1 MADLDQQTIRD
12 TAWHALD
19 PEDALSKL
27 DGNEDGLSADEA
39 RRRHERHGPNE
50 LPEEDRPGL
59 VRIFLRQFKD
69 PLVYVLLIA
78 GLVSLGLGNLANAAF
93 IGAVLLINSVVGA
106 LQEGRAE
113 ASASALKEMIR
124 VRARAVRD
132 GREERIDATEL
143 VPGDIVRLSAGDAV
157 PADLRLLS
165 TEGLEV
171 DEAPLTGE
179 STPVGKDAE
188 DDLDEDAVVS
198 ERTTMAFAGSTVMDG
213 SAVGVVCRIGEGT
226 QVGQIAESLAKG
238 ASQAPPLVLKLRRF
252 TRQIAFFVLGAVV
265 LLSVTQ
271 FLQGVPIERLFFLGV
286 ALAVSAIPAGLPI
299 AITVAMALATRRM
312 AACNVI
318 VRQLP
323 AVEGLGS
330 CTMIASDKTGT
341 LTENVL
347 TVRRLQLPDGSE
359 WKVSGEGYEPD
370 GRIRRDDQSPEGEED
385 DQSPEGEEDDR
396 SPEGEEK
403 EIIER
408 LIRAGALCNEAS
420 IRFGEDDDETET
432 EGDSVD
438 LAFLVLGAKADVER
452 DDLLER
458 FPQVD
463 AMPFSAKRR
472 FAASFNEVEDDV
484 VAHVKGA
491 AEAVLPMCSDIDAD
505 ELHER
510 EEELARDG
518 FRVLAV
524 AAGPVAD
531 DRDEYGEDD
540 LKDLEFV
547 GFAALIDPIRSEVPE
562 AVERCRR
569 AGVEVRMITG
579 DHPATG
585 LAIARDLGIA
595 DEDAEAL
602 TGAELRELED
612 DEEKL
617 SDRILAAPVFARV
630 EPKQKTLI
638 VDALQQDGHFVA
650 VTGDGVNDAPALR
663 AANIG
668 VAMGDSGTDVARNAA
683 DLILTDDNFASIVA
697 GIREGRIA
705 YDNVRKVTWL
715 LLATGAAE
723 VLLFF
728 LALFA
733 GLPLPLTAI
742 QLLWLNLVTNGI
754 QDVALASERVEPDTL
769 DRKPRPPDEPIFN
782 RRMIQETLTSGLY
795 MGSVAFVLFYLLL
808 EVFGMDELQARNL
821 VLLQMVLFENV
832 HAFSCRSETR
842 SIFRI
847 PLAANRLLF
856 VAVIAAHGVH
866 IAAMYVPGLRDVLDV
881 QPVAPEIWGVLLAV
895 AVTLLVLDEGAK
907 WVHRRASG

>member
-1 MADLDQQTIRD
+1 MADFDEQTLRD
-12 TAWHALD
+12 TDWHALSAD
-19 PEDALSKL
+19 DALSKL
-27 DGNEDGLSADEA
+27 DGDEDGLSADEA
-39 RRRHERHGPNE
+39 ARRHERHGANE

-59 VRIFLRQFKD
+59 LRIFLRQFKD

-78 GLVSLGLGNLANAAF
+78 GVVSLGLGNLANAAF

-124 VRARAVRD
+124 VRARVRRD
-132 GREERIDATEL
+132 GREQRVDATEL
-143 VPGDIVRLSAGDAV
+143 VPGDIVRLAAGDAV

-165 TEGLEV
+165 SEGLEV

-179 STPVGKDAE
+179 STPVGKSADDAI
-188 DDLDEDAVVS
+188 DEDAVVS

-226 QVGQIAESLAKG
+226 QVGQIAEALAHG
-238 ASQAPPLVLKLRRF
+238 ESQAPPLVLKLRRF
-252 TRQIAFFVLGAVV
+252 TRQIALFVLGAVV

-271 FLQGVPIERLFFLGV
+271 FFRGVAIEQLFFLGV

-312 AACNVI
+312 ADRNVI

-347 TVRRLQLPDGSE
+347 TIQRLQLGDGEE
-359 WKVSGEGYEPD
+359 WRVEGEGYEPE
-370 GRIRRDDQSPEGEED
+370 GRIHRNDESPDGEAKGVID
-385 DQSPEGEEDDR
+385 
-396 SPEGEEK
+396 
-403 EIIER
+403 R
-408 LIRAGALCNEAS
+408 LIRAGVLCNEAG
-420 IRFGEDDDETET
+420 IRFDDGDDNEDAAET

-452 DDLLER
+452 EELLDRHPE
-458 FPQVD
+458 VD

-472 FAASFNEVEDDV
+472 FAASFNEVDGDV

-491 AEAVLPMCSDIDAD
+491 AEAVLPMCADVDAD
-505 ELHER
+505 ALHER
-510 EEELARDG
+510 EEELAREG

-524 AAGPVAD
+524 AAGPVSSD
-531 DRDEYGEDD
+531 GNEYGEDD
-540 LKDLEFV
+540 LKKLEFL

-595 DEDAEAL
+595 DEEAGAL
-602 TGAELRELED
+602 TGAELRELQDNED
-612 DEEKL
+612 EL
-617 SDRILAAPVFARV
+617 FDRIRCAAVFARV

-638 VDALQQDGHFVA
+638 VETLQRTGELVA
-650 VTGDGVNDAPALR
+650 VTGDGVNDAPALKT
-663 AANIG
+663 AHIG
-668 VAMGDSGTDVARNAA
+668 VAMGREGTDVARRASS
-683 DLILTDDNFASIVA
+683 LILTDDNFASLVD
-697 GIREGRIA
+697 GIEQGRGA

-754 QDVALASERVEPDTL
+754 QDVALASERVEPDAL
-769 DRKPRPPDEPIFN
+769 KRKPRPPHEPIFN
-782 RRMIQETLTSGLY
+782 RRMIQETLVSGLY
-795 MGSVAFVLFYLLL
+795 MGTVAFGLFYILL
-808 EVFGMDELQARNL
+808 EGFGLDEFQARNL

-842 SIFRI
+842 SVFRI
-847 PLAANRLLF
+847 PVSANRMLIL
-856 VAVIAAHGVH
+856 AVVAAHGVH
-866 IAAMYVPGLRDVLDV
+866 IAAMYVPGLKSVLAV
-881 QPVAPEIWGVLLAV
+881 QPVSPELWGILLAV
-895 AVTLLVLDEGAK
+895 AVSLLLLDEVAK